1 MANLGTWTID
11 TQGAYEK
18 LEELTEE
25 TFTEGTAYTIQG
37 IGADYFL
44 REGTEGAGFKIADKE
59 KVQWT
64 AGSDDLY
71 IKTMVYDKITVNIA

>member
-25 TFTEGTAYTIQG
+25 TFTEGTVYTIQG

-44 REGTEGAGFKIADKE
+44 REGTAGSGFKILDKE

-64 AGSDDLY
+64 AGADDLY